1 VFRILGPIGFV
12 LVVLAALS
20 SITVYSYYSNRRDA
34 LALTDD
40 ILGAI
45 ERRIAKELE
54 TFLIPVEDTVN
65 LITDVL
71 QNTSFD
77 IRNRDML
84 EPLAFRVLTNLSQI
98 SNFNVA
104 DPDGN
109 FLMVKEMPDGAF
121 HTKIVD
127 RSQTV
132 TQVTRIRRDAAGSE
146 IAVETSADDSYDPRT
161 RPWYTGA
168 VEAGEVYWS
177 DFYIFFA
184 DKKHGLTVAKPVYGP
199 NDQLLGVFG
208 LDMELQTLSVFLE
221 TLKIGDRGRA
231 VIVDEIGEIVAY
243 PEIEKMVKKED
254 DVYKFIRIDEL
265 QDPVL
270 RRAYSRF
277 QVKGYGH
284 RVLTI
289 DKRRYLTTAFLLPTQ
304 IGHELTVFIIV
315 PEEDFVG
322 FVARNNRTVL
332 LMSIGI
338 VVLAAIMAAVM
349 VFQSLRADRNAQL
362 VLERQNDLEA
372 QSRAYSELSSQAA
385 LFDPEDAESFNQL
398 TEIVTNAA
406 GVRRTSVWHFD
417 DDIKSLR
424 CINCYD
430 LESDG
435 HTQDTVLTKADFS
448 QLFDVLQKGEEIR
461 TTDAG
466 RDNRLSELYPVYLRP
481 LGCESLLVV
490 PVRHRAE
497 IVGSL
502 WFEND
507 RMSSDWSA
515 EEFSFA
521 QAIANMLALRFSVDR
536 NPDPTQAEHKTDGQV
551 SAGAAAEE
559 TGIVSK
565 QPQKRPES
573 NLLKNDGSRRLKTNA
588 STTTTDRAM
597 TFARRASASRIDPD
611 RVGAQLFSE
620 ATVLLLRFTDPLSLA
635 ERMSGSAALT
645 TVDEVVSYL
654 EDHAGSR
661 GIEYMRVMGDE
672 IVCATGI
679 DDNLEDAS
687 SILADMALAVQ
698 DRCTGLFAELNTP
711 MEFRIGIDR
720 GAARGSPVG
729 RAFKSYNIWGEAVR
743 FASLMAKTG
752 IPGGIQ
758 VSEKA
763 YFHLRADYLFK
774 ARGRFYLPGVGEVA
788 TFLLTGK
795 L

>member
-1 VFRILGPIGFV
+1 
-12 LVVLAALS
+12 
-20 SITVYSYYSNRRDA
+20 
-34 LALTDD
+34 
-40 ILGAI
+40 
-45 ERRIAKELE
+45 
-54 TFLIPVEDTVN
+54 
-65 LITDVL
+65 
-71 QNTSFD
+71 
-77 IRNRDML
+77 
-84 EPLAFRVLTNLSQI
+84 
-98 SNFNVA
+98 
-104 DPDGN
+104 
-109 FLMVKEMPDGAF
+109 
-121 HTKIVD
+121 
-127 RSQTV
+127 
-132 TQVTRIRRDAAGSE
+132 
-146 IAVETSADDSYDPRT
+146 
-161 RPWYTGA
+161 
-168 VEAGEVYWS
+168 
-177 DFYIFFA
+177 
-184 DKKHGLTVAKPVYGP
+184 
-199 NDQLLGVFG
+199 
-208 LDMELQTLSVFLE
+208 
-221 TLKIGDRGRA
+221 
-231 VIVDEIGEIVAY
+231 
-243 PEIEKMVKKED
+243 
-254 DVYKFIRIDEL
+254 
-265 QDPVL
+265 
-270 RRAYSRF
+270 
-277 QVKGYGH
+277 
-284 RVLTI
+284 
-289 DKRRYLTTAFLLPTQ
+289 
-304 IGHELTVFIIV
+304 
-315 PEEDFVG
+315 
-322 FVARNNRTVL
+322 
-332 LMSIGI
+332 
-338 VVLAAIMAAVM
+338 
-349 VFQSLRADRNAQL
+349 
-362 VLERQNDLEA
+362 
-372 QSRAYSELSSQAA
+372 
-385 LFDPEDAESFNQL
+385 
-398 TEIVTNAA
+398 
-406 GVRRTSVWHFD
+406 
-417 DDIKSLR
+417 
-424 CINCYD
+424 
-430 LESDG
+430 
-435 HTQDTVLTKADFS
+435 VLTKADFS

-720 GAARGSPVG
+720 GAAMGSLFAELNTPMEFRIGIDRGAAMGSPVG